1 MSQWLTDQWNRIT
14 LRLNRLIVSLK
25 MGSAFPETNGLN
37 VGTMDIPEKNEVLW
51 AEKENGR

>member
-51 AEKENGR
+51 TEKENGR